1 MLYSSTTGAGKD
13 LVLLHGWGFN
23 SDLFNNLINLY
34 QDQYRITKIDL
45 PGHGRSADIA
55 GGIDNWCHEIIK
67 ILPENPILL
76 GWSLGGLLAI
86 HIATQIKIS
95 RLILVA
101 SSPNFVQNNNWEFG
115 IDADHFRQFSNTL
128 ELNLSKGLKR
138 FVSLQTKD
146 QVQIKSLN
154 QSIDVL
160 PASKNSLNQGLKI
173 LLNTD
178 LTQQFLA
185 LNIDK
190 KIILGDKDT
199 LVPSTIAHWYQQQSI
214 DTIVLNTGHMPFLH
228 SDFKL

>member
-1 MLYSSTTGAGKD
+1 
-13 LVLLHGWGFN
+13 
-23 SDLFNNLINLY
+23 
-34 QDQYRITKIDL
+34 
-45 PGHGRSADIA
+45 
-55 GGIDNWCHEIIK
+55 
-67 ILPENPILL
+67 
-76 GWSLGGLLAI
+76 
-86 HIATQIKIS
+86 
-95 RLILVA
+95 VA

-146 QVQIKSLN
+146 KVQIKSLN

-160 PASKNSLNQGLKI
+160 PASKNALNQGLKI